1 MAALLSARI
10 IESAL
15 TGLNRTGHVYVGYSG
30 GVDSHVLL
38 HLCASVKDLNHK
50 ITAVYVHHGLQA
62 AAEVWAGHCQQSAAS
77 LGVAF
82 KLLRVDARALPGESP
97 EEAARNCPLSGITG
111 LDGCR

>member
-1 MAALLSARI
+1 MAALLSAQI

-15 TGLNRTGHVYVGYSG
+15 NELDRAGHVYVGYSG

-38 HLCASVKDLNHK
+38 HLCASVKDLNNK
-50 ITAVYVHHGLQA
+50 ITAVYVHHGLQT
-62 AAEVWAGHCQQSAAS
+62 AAEVWAWHCQQSAAN

-97 EEAARNCPLSGITG
+97 GGSRQECPLSGITG
-111 LDGCR
+111 LDECQ